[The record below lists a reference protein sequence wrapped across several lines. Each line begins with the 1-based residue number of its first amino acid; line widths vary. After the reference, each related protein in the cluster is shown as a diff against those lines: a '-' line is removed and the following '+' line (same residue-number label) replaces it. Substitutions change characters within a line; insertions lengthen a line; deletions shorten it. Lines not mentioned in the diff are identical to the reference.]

1 MNNKLTSLT
10 FLLLP
15 LLVALSVMMAVIV
28 PGWSAE
34 SEHKGK
40 PLFYRNPMNPAITS
54 PVPAKDDM
62 GMDYIPVYPDN
73 DNSTGPAGT
82 VKIDPVLIQKMGV
95 RTGMAME
102 RTMSRLI
109 TTPARV
115 AFNEEGL
122 AMVHSKFN
130 GWAEQVMVNKT
141 GEQVTK
147 GQTLLTIYSPE
158 LVSTQEEYLLALAN
172 ARVLAKSS
180 MKEIREDAR
189 RLVRA
194 TRKRLAYFDI
204 PEKVIRRLEKS
215 GEVKRDLPIDSPF
228 TGTIIDIGVE
238 AGHFIT
244 PKQRLYRIADLSTV
258 WVYAEVYEP
267 DLPWIHKGDMAM
279 IKVAS
284 QPGKKFSGT
293 IDYIY
298 PYEEGKTRTV
308 KVRLIFN
315 NRDGRLKPG
324 MFADIAIHA
333 DRRDKVLAVP
343 SEAIVRSG
351 AREQVFVVTGPGIF
365 EPREVVTGVEA
376 DGYTEI
382 IRGLKQHAR
391 VVTSA
396 QFLIDSE
403 SKLNEATAKML
414 EAGDPNKKSANKQV
428 NDMSGMN
435 MKNQEDSMQGMDM
448 GKQKNDM
455 PGMDMG
461 PAK

>member
-1 MNNKLTSLT
+1 MVLHT
-10 FLLLP
+10 LP
-15 LLVALSVMMAVIV
+15 IIVLLVLITATIDTS
-28 PGWSAE
+28 WSAE
-34 SEHKGK
+34 SGHKGK

-62 GMDYIPVYPDN
+62 GMDYIPVYPDK
-73 DNSTGPAGT
+73 DRAAGPAGT
-82 VKIDPVLIQKMGV
+82 VKIDPVMVQKMGV

-102 RTMSRLI
+102 RNMSRLI

-115 AFNEEGL
+115 AFNEESL
-122 AMVHSKFN
+122 TMVHSKFN
-130 GWAEQVMVNKT
+130 GWAEQVMINKT
-141 GEQVTK
+141 GEHVNK

-180 MKEIREDAR
+180 LKEIREDAK

-194 TRKRLAYFDI
+194 TRKRLTYFDI
-204 PEKVIRRLEKS
+204 PEKVIRQLEKS

-228 TGTIIDIGVE
+228 TGTVIDIGVE

-267 DLPWIHKGDMAM
+267 DLPWIHNGDMAM
-279 IKVAS
+279 IEVAS
-284 QPGKKFSGT
+284 QPGRKFPGS

-308 KVRLIFN
+308 KVRLVFDN
-315 NRDGRLKPG
+315 KDGRLKPG
-324 MFADIAIHA
+324 MFADITIHA
-333 DRRDKVLAVP
+333 GKRDKILAIP

-351 AREQVFVVTGPGIF
+351 AREQVFVVTGPGTF
-365 EPREVVTGVEA
+365 EPREVVTGIEA

-382 IRGLKQHAR
+382 IKGLKQHAI

-414 EAGDPNKKSANKQV
+414 EANKTTKNNDMSKMNMKTEPAEQKTNMSGMDMKTEPAGQKM
-428 NDMSGMN
+428 DMSGM
-435 MKNQEDSMQGMDM
+435 DM
-448 GKQKNDM
+448 SGKK
-455 PGMDMG
+455 
-461 PAK
+461 

>member
-1 MNNKLTSLT
+1 MNNKNTPTILST
-10 FLLLP
+10 LP
-15 LLVALSVMMAVIV
+15 IIVILLVITVTISIS
-28 PGWSAE
+28 WSAE

-40 PLFYRNPMNPAITS
+40 PLFYRNPMDPAITS
-54 PVPAKDDM
+54 PVPAKDEM
-62 GMDYIPVYPDN
+62 GMDYIPVYPDK
-73 DNSTGPAGT
+73 DKTAGPAGT
-82 VKIDPVLIQKMGV
+82 VKIDPVMVQKMGV

-102 RTMSRLI
+102 RDMSRLI

-115 AFNEEGL
+115 AFNEENL
-122 AMVHSKFN
+122 TMVHSKFR
-130 GWAEQVMVNKT
+130 GWAEKVLVNKT

-180 MKEIREDAR
+180 MQEIRNDAK

-194 TRKRLAYFDI
+194 TRKRLTYFDI
-204 PEKVIRRLEKS
+204 PEKVIRQLEKS
-215 GEVKRDLPIDSPF
+215 GEVKKDLPIDSPF
-228 TGTIIDIGVE
+228 TGTVIDIGVE

-267 DLPWIHKGDMAM
+267 DLPWIHEGDTAM
-279 IKVAS
+279 IEVAS
-284 QPGKKFSGT
+284 QPGRKFSGT

-308 KVRLIFN
+308 KVRLVFDN
-315 NRDGRLKPG
+315 KDGRLKPG

-333 DRRDKVLAVP
+333 GKRDKVLAVP
-343 SEAIVRSG
+343 SESIIRSG
-351 AREQVFVVTGPGIF
+351 AKEQVFVVTGPGIF
-365 EPREVVTGVEA
+365 EPREVVTGIEA
-376 DGYTEI
+376 GGYTEI
-382 IRGLKQHAR
+382 IKGLRQHAT

-414 EAGDPNKKSANKQV
+414 EV
-428 NDMSGMN
+428 NTNSKGNGLQGMN
-435 MKNQEDSMQGMDM
+435 MKAKPAE
-448 GKQKNDM
+448 QKMDM

-461 PAK
+461 GKK

>member
-1 MNNKLTSLT
+1 MRKNHTRTTILLT
-10 FLLLP
+10 
-15 LLVALSVMMAVIV
+15 LLVVMTAGISTIW
-28 PGWSAE
+28 GAE
-34 SEHKGK
+34 TKGGKK

-62 GMDYIPVYPDN
+62 GMDYIPVYADAAE
-73 DNSTGPAGT
+73 STGPAGT
-82 VKIDPVLIQKMGV
+82 VRIDPVLVQKMGV

-102 RTMSRLI
+102 RTMSRQI

-115 AFNEEGL
+115 AFNEESL
-122 AMVHSKFN
+122 TMVHSKFS
-130 GWAEQVMVNKT
+130 GWAEEVLVNKT
-141 GEQVTK
+141 GEQVRK
-147 GQTLLTIYSPE
+147 GQPLLTIYSPE

-172 ARVLAKSS
+172 AKVLARSS
-180 MKEIREDAR
+180 MKEIRDDAE

-204 PEKVIRRLEKS
+204 PEKVIRRLEET

-228 TGTIIDIGVE
+228 TGTVIDIGVE

-244 PKQRLYRIADLSTV
+244 PKQRLYRIADLSKV

-279 IKVAS
+279 ISVAS
-284 QPGKKFSGT
+284 QPGRRFTGT

-308 KVRLIFN
+308 KVRLIFDN
-315 NRDGRLKPG
+315 KDGKLKPG
-324 MFADIAIHA
+324 MFADITIHA
-333 DRRDKVLAVP
+333 GKRDKVLAVP

-351 AREQVFVVTGPGIF
+351 SREQVFVVTGPGTF
-365 EPREVVTGVEA
+365 EPREVVTGLEA

-382 IRGLKQHAR
+382 VKGLSRHAS

-403 SKLNEATAKML
+403 SKLREATAKML
-414 EAGDPNKKSANKQV
+414 EANKAAKQDDMADMKTEPEKNKDV
-428 NDMSGMN
+428 DMSGM
-435 MKNQEDSMQGMDM
+435 DM
-448 GKQKNDM
+448 GE
-455 PGMDMG
+455 
-461 PAK
+461 AK

>member
-1 MNNKLTSLT
+1 MKAKNRSITCLTAAV
-10 FLLLP
+10 LLLGC
-15 LLVALSVMMAVIV
+15 LTITAAAAAA
-28 PGWSAE
+28 AE
-34 SEHKGK
+34 GDSDKK

-62 GMDYIPVYPDN
+62 GMDYVPVYADA
-73 DNSTGPAGT
+73 SAGSGPSGT
-82 VKIDPVLIQKMGV
+82 VKIDPVLVQKMGV

-102 RTMSRLI
+102 RTMSRVI

-115 AFNEEGL
+115 TFNEETL
-122 AMVHSKFN
+122 TMVHSKFS

-172 ARVLAKSS
+172 ARVLRKSS
-180 MKEIREDAR
+180 MKEIRDDAD
-189 RLVRA
+189 RLVQA
-194 TRKRLAYFDI
+194 TRKRMSYFDI
-204 PEKVIRRLEKS
+204 PEKVIRQLERT

-228 TGTIIDIGVE
+228 TGTAIDVDVE

-244 PKQRLYRIADLSTV
+244 PNKRLYRIADLSKV
-258 WVYAEVYEP
+258 WVYADVYEP
-267 DLPWIHKGDMAM
+267 DLPWIRKGDTAM
-279 IKVAS
+279 ISVAS
-284 QPGKKFSGT
+284 QPGKKFSGI

-298 PYEEGKTRTV
+298 PYEDGKTRTV
-308 KVRLIFN
+308 KVRLVFDN
-315 NRDGRLKPG
+315 TDGRLKPG
-324 MFADIAIHA
+324 MFADITIHA
-333 DRRDKVLAVP
+333 GKRDKVLAVP

-351 AREQVFVVTGPGIF
+351 SREQVFIVTGPGVF

-376 DGYTEI
+376 EGYTEI
-382 IRGLKQHAR
+382 VRGLKQHAS

-414 EAGDPNKKSANKQV
+414 ETNKGAEQEDMKDMNKKSEPKKDD
-428 NDMSGMN
+428 DMA
-435 MKNQEDSMQGMDM
+435 GMDM
-448 GKQKNDM
+448 GDKK
-455 PGMDMG
+455 
-461 PAK
+461 